1 MGIATDIV
9 IQQRHRQNK
18 GTGDE
23 AAAAEI
29 EAQEED
35 LEDVR
40 EALRGRL
47 YQPVSAFQPPCSTRP
62 GSLVILFIRKAKLLE
77 MDDLPCAITSCLSLR
92 CPPQAICG
100 CTAVPAPSVDR
111 VFNPPE

>member
-18 GTGDE
+18 GSGDE

-47 YQPVSAFQPPCSTRP
+47 YQPVRAVLSPSSTRP
-62 GSLVILFIRKAKLLE
+62 CSLIILIN
-77 MDDLPCAITSCLSLR
+77 T
-92 CPPQAICG
+92 
-100 CTAVPAPSVDR
+100 
-111 VFNPPE
+111 